1 MELEKELFEKERRLE
16 TSDLSLKSISTSL
29 QDNSIFT
36 NERDNNSNVTN
47 WNLSHLY
54 FFYLN
59 SPRV

>member
-36 NERDNNSNVTN
+36 NEM
-47 WNLSHLY
+47 LPL
-54 FFYLN
+54 LN
-59 SPRV
+59 SEDFS